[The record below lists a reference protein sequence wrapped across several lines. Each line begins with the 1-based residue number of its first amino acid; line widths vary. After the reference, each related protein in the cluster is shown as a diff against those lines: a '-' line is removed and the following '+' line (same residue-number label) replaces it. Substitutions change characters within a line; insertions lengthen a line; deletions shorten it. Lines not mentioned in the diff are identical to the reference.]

1 VLTADAGAL
10 ESSPLPVVGLLP
22 VAVTAAFPGLAVGES
37 LVPVAA
43 VAGARGDP
51 GLVPVAA
58 GAGASEVP
66 DLLSVAGLVPVAAVA
81 GVAGVP
87 DLAVGVVPVADV
99 AGAPALDLVPSCS
112 VLLAPLAEFG
122 VALG

>member
-1 VLTADAGAL
+1 MLTADAGAL
-10 ESSPLPVVGLLP
+10 ESIPLPVVGLLP
-22 VAVTAAFPGLAVGES
+22 VAVTAGVPDLAVGAVLPLAG
-37 LVPVAA
+37 LVLVAA
-43 VAGARGDP
+43 VAGASGVP
-51 GLVPVAA
+51 GLGLVAA
-58 GAGASEVP
+58 
-66 DLLSVAGLVPVAAVA
+66 LSVAGLVPVTVIA